1 MRNLFYHL
9 MALLVVIIW
18 GVTFVNTRV
27 LIDAGLNPQDVFLI
41 RFAMAYICIWFISP
55 KRIFSDS
62 IRDELLMCLLG
73 MLGGSIYFVTEN
85 YAVKFTDVNDVSF
98 IANIS
103 PLLTVIIALMVYKS
117 VKCSWILIIGS
128 VMALIGLAFVIFK
141 DHFQLNLKSLGD
153 LLALG
158 SATSWALYS
167 LFIRKAADRY
177 SSVFITRKVFFY
189 GVLSILPI
197 YFFEPWTFPMRKFMQ
212 PEVWGNLLFLG
223 VIASFL
229 CFALWSWVVAKLGA
243 LKTANYIYLS
253 PIATV
258 IASII
263 VLNDHMTLASFIGC
277 ALILSGVFIANK
289 AKNIDL

>member
-1 MRNLFYHL
+1 MRSLFYHL